1 MFKLSNIQVSSK
13 ELAEFIG
20 VPVPTLYRWQ
30 KEAPARVFNYK
41 LALLIDCSLAEY
53 EEEFIKG
60 EEFWPSYFGLPNYG
74 PQQIAASLGEK
85 KPNWI
90 CNQWKK
96 NPLSVVR
103 LMRGAMI
110 KAACMS
116 HDLLLPLFDEE
127 TPYDRATVV
136 KLLGEGSRKVEDWE
150 AEVQVSMFRFYQNV
164 ESERKDFGFK
174 RRGGG

>member
-1 MFKLSNIQVSSK
+1 MFKLSNIQVNSK

-30 KEAPARVFNYK
+30 KEAPARIFNYK
-41 LALLIDCSLAEY
+41 LALLIDCSLADH

-60 EEFWPSYFGLPNYG
+60 DEFWPSYFGLPNYG
-74 PQQIAASLGEK
+74 SQQIALSLGEK

-90 CNQWKK
+90 YNQWKK

-103 LMRGAMI
+103 LIRGAMI
-110 KAACMS
+110 KAACMN

-127 TPYDRATVV
+127 SPCDRSMVTM
-136 KLLGEGSRKVEDWE
+136 LLGKDRRKEEAWE
-150 AEVQVSMFRFYQNV
+150 AEVQVNMFKFYQV
-164 ESERKDFGFK
+164 VQVGRKNY
-174 RRGGG
+174 